1 MNDHAT
7 LEATSQANLAET
19 LSRLLPTASVLATT
33 EPGDSPTPGLSVFHA
48 AVPKG
53 FDLQEIKVDLESYL
67 PTPRTTTA
75 TVTLADTASFLAY
88 VIRHADPEKS
98 VVWCQF
104 NPKTFALSFTAVI
117 DEHAKGTPGWRR
129 HQATFTPS
137 PSAEWETWTRNAG
150 ANGAKEQV
158 EFAEF
163 LERNEGDIAAGDGLP
178 SSADMM
184 TMATNF
190 EVTSEKRLRSS
201 VRLSSGAIQLE
212 YIDKE
217 DEATVE
223 KMRLFDKFAIG
234 IPVFW
239 AGPGYKIGARLKHR
253 IAQGKAKFWYE
264 LIRPD
269 RVHEAA
275 ARELVAHVQTGI
287 GAVPLLLGVG
297 NAK

>member
-1 MNDHAT
+1 MSDLPTQTARAA
-7 LEATSQANLAET
+7 EANLAET
-19 LSRLLPTASVLATT
+19 LHRILPAPQILQTT
-33 EPGDSPTPGLSVFHA
+33 EAGDQHPPGLSIFHA

-53 FDLQEIKVDLESYL
+53 FDLKEVQVDLEKYL
-67 PTPRTTTA
+67 PTPRTTQATA
-75 TVTLADTASFLAY
+75 TLADADSFLAY
-88 VIRHADPEKS
+88 VSRHADPSKS

-104 NPKTFALSFTAVI
+104 NPKTFVLSFTAVI
-117 DEHAKGTPGWRR
+117 DEHAKDAPGWRR
-129 HQATFTPS
+129 HQASFTPS
-137 PSAEWETWTRNAG
+137 MSAEWVTWTGNTG
-150 ANGAKEQV
+150 TNGAKEQV

-163 LERNEGDIAAGDGLP
+163 LERNEGDIAAGEGLP

-239 AGPGYKIGARLKHR
+239 AGPGYLISARLKHR

-275 ARELVAHVQTGI
+275 AKELIERVQAGI
-287 GAVPLLLGVG
+287 GAVPLLMGAG
-297 NAK
+297 K